1 MELKRD
7 TIKPLEQRGNGQW
20 EKMETITFSEL
31 QESGLLGEMITASGR
46 PIYQVDTE
54 ITRQRV
60 GAGEFYYRD
69 PDSKEL
75 KRVVL

>member
-1 MELKRD
+1 MEERYDKTFR
-7 TIKPLEQRGNGQW
+7 TARERTV

-31 QESGLLGEMITASGR
+31 QESGLLGKMETASGR
-46 PIYQVDTE
+46 PIHQVDME
-54 ITRQRV
+54 ITRRRV

-69 PDSKEL
+69 PDSNEL